1 MALILLKISIL
12 NSQSQGLKYAQ
23 LLIKLIPGELPQ
35 MFKLDLGKAEELE
48 IKLKISIRS

>member
-12 NSQSQGLKYAQ
+12 NSQSQALKYAQ

-35 MFKLDLGKAEELE
+35 MFKLDLGKAEEPE
-48 IKLKISIRS
+48 IKLPTSTGS